1 MHILLLPGDGVGP
14 EVTRAARTVLEAVVG
29 GAQADAAAGG
39 TDARGTA
46 GIDITFSEADFGGAA
61 VDRTGSPLPHE
72 TLTACREADAIL
84 LGAVGGPAWDD
95 VAREQRPESGLLAL
109 RSALGLFANL
119 RPIRVPARGVDFMIV
134 RELTG
139 GIYFGQPRSY
149 ESGRAYNTMVYERDE
164 IVRIARVAFREAAER
179 RGYVTSVDKANV
191 LEVSRLWR
199 EVVVAEHAGRA
210 DVALAHMYVD
220 NAAMQIVLRPQQFDV
235 ILTGNLFGD
244 ILSDV
249 GAALAGS
256 LGVLPS
262 ASVGAPGATPLFEP
276 VHGSAPDVAGT
287 GTANPIGAILSGA
300 MLLRHAGHAAAAD
313 RVDAAVHA
321 VLERGPKTPDLGG
334 TAHTGDVTH
343 AILNHMKTAETVS

>member
-1 MHILLLPGDGVGP
+1 MRILLLPGDGVGP
-14 EVTRAARTVLEAVVG
+14 EVTRAAREILEAAVTG
-29 GAQADAAAGG
+29 TWAGAAG
-39 TDARGTA
+39 DV
-46 GIDITFSEADFGGAA
+46 DVTFSEADFGGAA
-61 VDRTGSPLPHE
+61 VDRVGSPLPRA
-72 TLTACREADAIL
+72 TLEACREADAIL
-84 LGAVGGPAWDD
+84 LGAVGGPAWSD
-95 VAREQRPESGLLAL
+95 VPSEQRPESGLLAL

-119 RPIRVPARGVDFMIV
+119 RPVRVRARGVDFVIV

-164 IVRIARVAFREAAER
+164 IVRIADVAFREAAR
-179 RGYVTSVDKANV
+179 RRRHVTSVDKANV

-199 EVVVAEHAGRA
+199 GVVTAEHGGRP

-262 ASVGAPGATPLFEP
+262 ASVGAPGSTPLFEP
-276 VHGSAPDVAGT
+276 VHGSAPDLADT
-287 GTANPIGAILSGA
+287 GTVNPVGAILSGA
-300 MLLRHAGHAAAAD
+300 MLLRHSGFTAAAD
-313 RVDAAVHA
+313 RMETAVLA

-334 TAHTGDVTH
+334 SARTGDVTN
-343 AILNHMKTAETVS
+343 AILKHMKTAETIS

>member
-14 EVTRAARTVLEAVVG
+14 EVIQEARRVLEA
-29 GAQADAAAGG
+29 AAPALS
-39 TDARGTA
+39 
-46 GIDITFSEADFGGAA
+46 FSEADFGGAA
-61 VDRTGSPLPHE
+61 VDRHGTPLPAD
-72 TLTACREADAIL
+72 TLAACRKVDAIL

-95 VAREQRPESGLLAL
+95 APRDKRPESGLLAL
-109 RSALGLFANL
+109 RSALGLFSNL
-119 RPIRVPARGVDFMIV
+119 RPIRVPARGIDFVIV

-139 GIYFGQPRSY
+139 GIYFGQPRAY

-164 IVRIARVAFREAAER
+164 IVRIAGVAFREAAR
-179 RGYVTSVDKANV
+179 RQADGHRGHVTSVDKANV

-199 EVVVAEHAGRA
+199 EVVSAEHAAALGA
-210 DVALAHMYVD
+210 PGIALAHMYVD

-262 ASVGAPGATPLFEP
+262 ASLGAPGSVPVFEP
-276 VHGSAPDVAGT
+276 VHGSAPDVTGT
-287 GTANPIGAILSGA
+287 GTANPMGAILSGA
-300 MLLRHAGHAAAAD
+300 MLLRHGGLPGAAERLESA
-313 RVDAAVHA
+313 VDA
-321 VLERGPKTPDLGG
+321 VLEHGPKTPDLGG
-334 TAHTGDVTH
+334 SAHTGDVTD
-343 AILNHMKTAETVS
+343 AILNHMKATAPVS

>member
-14 EVTRAARTVLEAVVG
+14 EVVQAARDILMAAVTGV
-29 GAQADAAAGG
+29 AADPE
-39 TDARGTA
+39 REM
-46 GIDITFSEADFGGAA
+46 DITFSEADFGGAA
-61 VDRTGSPLPHE
+61 VDRAGSPLPE
-72 TLTACREADAIL
+72 ATLAACREADAIL
-84 LGAVGGPAWDD
+84 LGAVGGPDWDD
-95 VAREQRPESGLLAL
+95 VPREQRPESGLLAL

-119 RPIRVPARGVDFMIV
+119 RPVRVPSRGVDFVIV

-164 IVRIARVAFREAAER
+164 IVRIADVAFREAAR
-179 RGYVTSVDKANV
+179 RRRHVTSVDKANV

-199 EVVVAEHAGRA
+199 EVVVAEHGGRT
-210 DVALAHMYVD
+210 DVSLAHMYVD

-235 ILTGNLFGD
+235 VLTGNLFGD

-262 ASVGAPGATPLFEP
+262 ASVGIPGSTPLFEP

-287 GTANPIGAILSGA
+287 GTANPVGAILSGA
-300 MLLRHAGHAAAAD
+300 MLLRHSGRSAAAD
-313 RVDAAVHA
+313 SVESAVHA
-321 VLERGPKTPDLGG
+321 VLERGPKTPDMGG
-334 TAHTGDVTH
+334 SAHLGDVTD
-343 AILNHMKTAETVS
+343 AILTHMKTAGTDS